1 MGINKFDM
9 IKEFRVLVIYFIGL
23 FLLNACS
30 REEDGS
36 DGYGTMSVVLSP
48 NSETIDLGNASR
60 SESDSV
66 AATRGDVK
74 GNQDYV
80 PNADDFNLNIYSDD
94 VLVDYWEKFSDY
106 DPSEPMAIG
115 TYNVVAKYGD
125 ISKEGFFSPYYEG
138 NSTVTIRHRENTEV
152 SIECKL
158 ANVKFSVICSEALKK
173 YFTTFTMEARSSLN
187 NPVTITTSEQ
197 NAFYLSP
204 GTMVLTAEFEK
215 QNGKKGKVQI
225 LDFKETAP
233 QHHYIINVDVN
244 DGEVGSAVLK
254 VIYNTVE
261 SEEVKEIDLSD
272 ASLNIKEPVFT
283 YEGIDNGGSLTL
295 REGSQPSDLKVTL
308 NARAG
313 IKTCELSVNSPY
325 LQSLG
330 VPSVVDL
337 ASTEAEQ
344 VAAKQLLEEKGLRLI
359 GLNEN
364 VEKLALIDF
373 TPLVMNLICL
383 DGAEETSSFTL
394 RSTDIGGRVQEE
406 EFSFSVKMLGNQFA
420 FPVIDDA
427 VMIGSTEAY
436 VKINLLTSEGG
447 LSGQVDVENVIF
459 EYQDEAGEWK
469 AVETKWGGD
478 DLNDPTLHYA
488 YMKNLPP
495 VHTKMSI
502 RARYGSKISDVRELN
517 YFIPDYQLTADADD
531 VWARKA
537 TAKITAA
544 SENELKAVLKFMEIQ
559 SDGQV
564 VATMNENSATFELND
579 LLPDTTYPLTAICN
593 GEKTVDYSL
602 VTESALQL
610 PNSDFEQWQSGP
622 YDGETI
628 NYGGPWAKRAEGLD
642 WFGGAWT
649 TKRTYETKVM
659 SSKEPASWTSVNV
672 KTMPSNPANKNW
684 WYIVPSVNMSTL
696 NNSNCVLIRNV
707 GWNANGEEI
716 SPLGTIGTAVS
727 NANSYESFPGFS
739 LLKSPSNM
747 YYSAGRLF
755 LGTYSYDHS
764 SGIEVYNE
772 GYSFSSRPSKMTFQ
786 YKYISK
792 ITETRDRGYVKVV
805 LKSGEEVIFETY
817 QEMENTT
824 NVLTKTINFSYPS
837 ACKKATS
844 ISVMFCSS
852 KDGTTM
858 NQSEENS
865 DISHLDIGADD
876 YKNQCCVTGSELYI
890 DNIQLEY

>member
-1 MGINKFDM
+1 M

-30 REEDGS
+30 REDNGS

-125 ISKEGFFSPYYEG
+125 ISKEGFFCPYYEG
-138 NSTVTIRHRENTEV
+138 NSLVTIRHRENTEV

-204 GTMVLTAEFEK
+204 GSMVLTAEFEK
-215 QNGKKGKVQI
+215 QNGKKGSMEI
-225 LDFKETAP
+225 LRFNETAA

-330 VPSVVDL
+330 VPAVVDL

-469 AVETKWGGD
+469 ATKTKWDGD
-478 DLNDPTLHYA
+478 DVVDPALHYA
-488 YMKNLPP
+488 YIENLPP
-495 VHTKMSI
+495 VHTKLSI
-502 RARYGSKISDVRELN
+502 RARYGSKTSDVRELN
-517 YFIPDYQLTADADD
+517 YFIPDYQVAAEPDD
-531 VWARKA
+531 IWPRKA

-544 SENELKAVLKFMEIQ
+544 SENELKAVLKYMEIQ
-559 SDGQV
+559 SNNQV
-564 VATMNENSATFELND
+564 VATLDENTAAFEVGNLE
-579 LLPDTTYPLTAICN
+579 PGTTYSLKAICN
-593 GEKTVDYSL
+593 GEKEANYLL

-622 YDGETI
+622 YDGQTI
-628 NYGGPWAKRAEGLD
+628 NYGGPWAKRT
-642 WFGGAWT
+642 FGIGWGSGAWT
-649 TKRTYETKVM
+649 TERTYETRVM
-659 SSKEPASWTSVNV
+659 SSKEPISWTSVNA
-672 KTMPSNPANKNW
+672 KTMPSNPANTNW
-684 WYIVPSVNMSTL
+684 WYIVPSLNMSTL

-707 GWNANGEEI
+707 GWNANGEDI
-716 SPLGTIGTAVS
+716 SPLGTIGTGVS
-727 NANSYESFPGFS
+727 NANSYDSFPGVS
-739 LLKSPSNM
+739 LLKSPSNL

-764 SGIEVYNE
+764 SGTEVYNE

-792 ITETRDRGYVKVV
+792 VDKTTDKGYVRVI
-805 LKSGEEVIFETY
+805 LKNDEETIFETY
-817 QEMENTT
+817 QELDHTT
-824 NVLTKTINFSYPS
+824 NILTKSIDFNYPQN
-837 ACKKATS
+837 CKKATS
-844 ISVMFCSS
+844 ICVMFCSS
-852 KDGTTM
+852 KSGVSM
-858 NQSEENS
+858 SQSVENS
-865 DISHLDIGADD
+865 GISHHNIGVEE
-876 YKNQCCVTGSELYI
+876 YKNQCCVSGSELYI
-890 DNIQLEY
+890 DNIKLEY

>member
-1 MGINKFDM
+1 M
-9 IKEFRVLVIYFIGL
+9 IKEFRVLVVYFIGL

-30 REEDGS
+30 REDNGS
-36 DGYGTMSVVLSP
+36 DGYGTMNVVLSP
-48 NSETIDLGNASR
+48 NSETVDLGNASR

-66 AATRGDVK
+66 MVTRGDAK

-80 PNADDFNLNIYSDD
+80 PNADDFNLNIYSGD

-125 ISKEGFFSPYYEG
+125 ISKEGFFCPYYEG
-138 NSTVTIRHRENTEV
+138 NSLVTIRHRENTDV

-158 ANVKFSVICSEALKK
+158 ANVKVSVICSEALKK

-187 NPVTITTSEQ
+187 NPITITTSEQ

-215 QNGKKGKVQI
+215 QNGKKGSMEI
-225 LDFKETAP
+225 LRFNETAP

-244 DGEVGSAVLK
+244 NGEVGSAVLK

-261 SEEVKEIDLSD
+261 SEEIKEIDLSD

-295 REGSQPSDLKVTL
+295 REGSQPSDLRVTL

-330 VPSVVDL
+330 VPAIVDL

-406 EFSFSVKMLGNQFA
+406 EFSFSVKMLGNQFS
-420 FPVIDDA
+420 FPTIDDA

-436 VKINLLTSEGG
+436 VKINLLTSEGS

-459 EYQDEAGEWK
+459 EYQDEAENWN

-478 DLNDPTLHYA
+478 DLNDPTLHFA
-488 YMKNLPP
+488 YIKNLPA

-517 YFIPDYQLTADADD
+517 YFIPDFQLTADDDD

-622 YDGETI
+622 YDGQTI
-628 NYGGPWAKRAEGLD
+628 NKGGSWAKRGAGFD
-642 WFGGAWT
+642 WSGYT
-649 TKRTYETKVM
+649 TYKTYETGILSV
-659 SSKEPASWTSVNV
+659 KEPIGWCTVNS
-672 KTMPSNPANKNW
+672 KTMPLSPLDINF
-684 WYIVPSVNMSTL
+684 WYVVPSANQGSI
-696 NNSNCVLIRNV
+696 NSSNCIKLQNV
-707 GWNANGEEI
+707 GWDNLGVEI
-716 SPLGTIGTAVS
+716 STKGSVGNFIS
-727 NANSYESFPGFS
+727 KDDSYKNFPGFS
-739 LLKSPSNM
+739 VLNTPSTLK
-747 YYSAGRLF
+747 YSAGRLF
-755 LGTYSYDHS
+755 LGSYSYEHS
-764 SGIEVYNE
+764 TGTEVYNE
-772 GYSFSSRPSKMTFQ
+772 GYPFVSRPAKMTFQ
-786 YKYISK
+786 YKYTSK
-792 ITETRDRGYVKVV
+792 VDPSIDKGYVKVM
-805 LKSGEEVIFETY
+805 LKSDEGIIFETY
-817 QEMENTT
+817 QELDNTT
-824 NVLTKTINFSYPS
+824 NVLTKTIEFNYPQN
-837 ACKKATS
+837 CKKATS
-844 ISVMFCSS
+844 ICVMFCSS
-852 KDGTTM
+852 KVGSSL
-858 NQSEENS
+858 NQSTENS
-865 DISHLDIGADD
+865 SISKYDIGVEE

-890 DNIQLEY
+890 DNIKLEY

>member
-1 MGINKFDM
+1 M
-9 IKEFRVLVIYFIGL
+9 IKEFRVLVVYFIGL

-30 REEDGS
+30 REDNGS
-36 DGYGTMSVVLSP
+36 DGYGTMNVVLSP
-48 NSETIDLGNASR
+48 NSETVDLGNASR

-66 AATRGDVK
+66 MVTRGDAK

-80 PNADDFNLNIYSDD
+80 PNADDFNLNIYSGD

-125 ISKEGFFSPYYEG
+125 ISKEGFFCPYYEG
-138 NSTVTIRHRENTEV
+138 NSLVTIRHRENTDV

-158 ANVKFSVICSEALKK
+158 ANVKVSVICSEALKK

-187 NPVTITTSEQ
+187 NPITITTSEQ

-215 QNGKKGKVQI
+215 QNGKKGSMEI
-225 LDFKETAP
+225 LRFNETAP

-261 SEEVKEIDLSD
+261 SEEIKEIDLSD

-330 VPSVVDL
+330 VPAIVDL

-406 EFSFSVKMLGNQFA
+406 EFSFSVKMLGNQFS
-420 FPVIDDA
+420 FPTIDDA

-436 VKINLLTSEGG
+436 VKINLLTSEGS

-459 EYQDEAGEWK
+459 EYQDEAGNWN

-478 DLNDPTLHYA
+478 DLNDPTLHFA
-488 YMKNLPP
+488 YIKNLPA

-517 YFIPDYQLTADADD
+517 YFIPDFQLTADDDD

-559 SDGQV
+559 SNGQV
-564 VATMNENSATFELND
+564 VATLDENTAAFEVVNLE
-579 LLPDTTYPLTAICN
+579 PGTTYSLKAICN
-593 GEKTVDYSL
+593 GEKEADYSL

-622 YDGETI
+622 YDGQTI
-628 NYGGPWAKRAEGLD
+628 NYGGPWAKRTIGLG
-642 WFGGAWT
+642 WGNGAWT
-649 TKRTYETKVM
+649 TQRTYETRVM
-659 SSKEPASWTSVNV
+659 SSKEPVSWTSVNA

>member
-1 MGINKFDM
+1 M

-30 REEDGS
+30 REDNGS

-125 ISKEGFFSPYYEG
+125 ISKEGFFCPYYEG
-138 NSTVTIRHRENTEV
+138 NSLVTIRHRENTEV

-204 GTMVLTAEFEK
+204 GSMVLTAEFEK
-215 QNGKKGKVQI
+215 QNGKKGSMEI
-225 LDFKETAP
+225 LRFSETAP

-244 DGEVGSAVLK
+244 EGEVGSAVLK

-330 VPSVVDL
+330 VPAVVDL

-373 TPLVMNLICL
+373 TPLVMNMICL
-383 DGAEETSSFTL
+383 EGAEETSSFTL
-394 RSTDIGGRVQEE
+394 RSTDVGGRVQEE
-406 EFSFSVKMLGNQFA
+406 EFSFSVKMLGNQFS
-420 FPVIDDA
+420 FPTIDDA

-469 AVETKWGGD
+469 ATKTKWDGD
-478 DLNDPTLHYA
+478 DVVDPALHYA
-488 YMKNLPP
+488 YIENLPP
-495 VHTKMSI
+495 VHTKLSI
-502 RARYGSKISDVRELN
+502 RARYGSKTSDVRELN
-517 YFIPDYQLTADADD
+517 YFIPDYQIAVEADD
-531 VWARKA
+531 IWPRKA

-544 SENELKAVLKFMEIQ
+544 SETELKAVLKFMEIQ
-559 SDGQV
+559 SNDQV
-564 VATMNENSATFELND
+564 VATLDENTAAFEVGNLE
-579 LLPDTTYPLTAICN
+579 PGTTYSLKAICN
-593 GEKTVDYSL
+593 GEKEADYSL

-622 YDGETI
+622 YDGQEI
-628 NYGGPWAKRAEGLD
+628 NKGGPWSKKDGWAATWGKA
-642 WFGGAWT
+642 
-649 TKRTYETKVM
+649 TYEKVNII
-659 SSKEPASWTSVNV
+659 SKEPVGWCTVNT
-672 KTMPSNPANKNW
+672 KTMSTSATNINT
-684 WYIVPSVNMSTL
+684 WYVQSSTNQSASIFGSGSSVCL
-696 NNSNCVLIRNV
+696 KNV
-707 GWNANGEEI
+707 GWSYNGGNI
-716 SPLGTIGTAVS
+716 PLYGTEAIFGTY
-727 NANSYESFPGFS
+727 YENFPGFD
-739 LLKSPSNM
+739 KMNTPSALN
-747 YYSAGRLF
+747 YSAGRLF
-755 LGTYSYDHS
+755 LGSYSYDHS
-764 SGIEVYNE
+764 TGTEVYNE
-772 GYSFSSRPSKMTFQ
+772 GYSFVSRPAKMTFQ
-786 YKYISK
+786 YKYTSK
-792 ITETRDRGYVKVV
+792 VDPSIDKGYVKVM
-805 LKSGEEVIFETY
+805 LKSDEGIIFETY
-817 QEMENTT
+817 QELDNTT
-824 NVLTKTINFSYPS
+824 NVLTKTIEFNYPQN
-837 ACKKATS
+837 CKKATS
-844 ISVMFCSS
+844 ICVMFCSS
-852 KDGTTM
+852 KAGASM
-858 NQSEENS
+858 NQSAENS
-865 DISHLDIGADD
+865 GISHHDIGVLE
-876 YKNQCCVTGSELYI
+876 YKNQCCVSGSELYI
-890 DNIQLEY
+890 DNIKLEY

>member
-9 IKEFRVLVIYFIGL
+9 IKEFRVLVIYIIGL
-23 FLLNACS
+23 LLLNACS

-125 ISKEGFFSPYYEG
+125 ISKEGFFCPYYEG

-215 QNGKKGKVQI
+215 QNGKKGSMEI
-225 LDFKETAP
+225 LRFNETAP

-330 VPSVVDL
+330 VPAVVDL

-406 EFSFSVKMLGNQFA
+406 EFSFSVKMLGNQFS
-420 FPVIDDA
+420 FPTIDDA

-436 VKINLLTSEGG
+436 VKINLLTSEGS

-459 EYQDEAGEWK
+459 EYQDENGEWK
-469 AVETKWGGD
+469 ATKTKWDGD
-478 DLNDPTLHYA
+478 DVVDPALHYA
-488 YMKNLPP
+488 YIEKLPP
-495 VHTKMSI
+495 VHTKLSI
-502 RARYGSKISDVRELN
+502 RARYGSKTSDVRELN
-517 YFIPDYQLTADADD
+517 YFIPDYQIAVEDD
-531 VWARKA
+531 DIWPRKA

-544 SENELKAVLKFMEIQ
+544 SENELKAVLKYMEIQ
-559 SDGQV
+559 SNDQV
-564 VATMNENSATFELND
+564 VATLNENTAAFEVGNLE
-579 LLPDTTYPLTAICN
+579 PGTTYSLKAICN
-593 GEKTVDYSL
+593 GEKEADYSL

-622 YDGETI
+622 YDGQKI
-628 NYGGPWAKRAEGLD
+628 NKGGSWAKRE
-642 WFGGAWT
+642 FGVGSIGYT
-649 TKRTYETKVM
+649 TSKVYETGNITV
-659 SSKEPASWTSVNV
+659 KEPIGWCSVNS
-672 KTMPSNPANKNW
+672 KTMPSSPVDINF
-684 WYIVPSVNMSTL
+684 WYIVPSTNQGSM
-696 NNSNCVLIRNV
+696 NNSNCVKLQNV
-707 GWNANGEEI
+707 GWNDIGVEI
-716 SPLGTIGTAVS
+716 PTKGSVGSFIS
-727 NANSYESFPGFS
+727 KNDCYESFPGFS
-739 LLKSPSNM
+739 VLNTPSTLN
-747 YYSAGRLF
+747 YSAGRLF
-755 LGTYSYDHS
+755 LGTYSYDPAGS
-764 SGIEVYNE
+764 ESYNE
-772 GYSFSSRPSKMTFQ
+772 GYPFVSRPAKMTFQ
-786 YKYISK
+786 YKYTSK
-792 ITETRDRGYVKVV
+792 VDPTIDKGYVKVI
-805 LKSGEEVIFETY
+805 LKSDDGIIFETY
-817 QEMENTT
+817 QELDNTT
-824 NVLTKTINFSYPS
+824 NVLTKTIEFNYPQN
-837 ACKKATS
+837 CKKATS
-844 ISVMFCSS
+844 ICVMFCSS
-852 KDGTTM
+852 KAGASM
-858 NQSEENS
+858 NQSVENS
-865 DISHLDIGADD
+865 GISHYNIGVDE

-890 DNIQLEY
+890 DNIQLIY